1 LPVKQDNPDED
12 DEVKEDTSKPLI
24 PEEPV
29 EIETREF
36 QMGSTKCRVA
46 LSLCGEDDF
55 GKDVVCEFADCR
67 FFPQY

>member
-1 LPVKQDNPDED
+1 MPVKQDNPDED
-12 DEVKEDTSKPLI
+12 DEVKVDTSKPLI

-46 LSLCGEDDF
+46 LSLCGEEEFD
-55 GKDVVCEFADCR
+55 KDAVCEDR
-67 FFPQY
+67 RVVLLQS